1 MADLK
6 EIEANDTIQ
15 SEEDVASFLRK
26 NPNDKSDKALEYERI
41 AFDLVPEY
49 PDEETGWDNYF
60 GPLAVFTDEGGKVRE
75 YPSKLGITK
84 ECVAYWDGRRNEAAN
99 PIFRARYADLVWEF
113 GKGNVENKVR
123 ADAANL
129 AIDTYLEMVQNQTDT
144 SNFKGVRYL
153 RRAFYLS
160 IAVNDSDRLDRAREM
175 ILRNEREDFE
185 SGGSFYGY
193 SFDLMISNKK
203 ARLTE
208 EQEHDIIQKLED
220 RLGRL
225 ASGDFSGGHSPVDA
239 EELTERLV
247 KYHETRGKE
256 DRKKEVLRKYYL
268 ATKHGAPKANHLAA
282 LTWLRNAYVTL
293 SSHGMQSEA
302 GDIEALMVEYEKK
315 TRDQMKEVS
324 TKVSIPQDEIDEYV
338 SSFVSLPVADALE
351 QIAIRFIPGEEDAK
365 SSVQKKAK
373 QFPIQYLIAR
383 ELVDDDG
390 RIIARIG
397 SLQNDWEGHIF
408 QEISQ
413 TLQFNS
419 IFLRFVFE
427 GLIESGNLNKKSV
440 LEKLNES
447 PVFSSIDQAFLD
459 IGLDDYFA
467 GNYAKAVFVLIHQV
481 EAALRNLLEI
491 IRSSRYRVGR
501 YGGLIL
507 RSLGDMLSDPAVANT
522 LGKDITLYL
531 RVLLVDQRGWNLRNN
546 ICHGLIPYSQIDVKI
561 ADRILHVLLVL
572 SLVKTRDP
580 D

>member
-1 MADLK
+1 MAYLK
-6 EIEANDTIQ
+6 EIEENDTIQ

-26 NPNDKSDKALEYERI
+26 IPDDKSDKALEYERI

-49 PDEETGWDNYF
+49 SDEETGWGNYF
-60 GPLAVFTDEGGKVRE
+60 GPLAVFPGEGGKVRE

-84 ECVAYWDGRRNEAAN
+84 ECVTYWDGRRNEVEN
-99 PIFRARYADLVWEF
+99 PIFKARYADLVWEF
-113 GKGNVENKVR
+113 GKRNVENKVR
-123 ADAANL
+123 ADAAIY
-129 AIDTYLEMVQNQTDT
+129 AIDTYLEMVQNQTY
-144 SNFKGVRYL
+144 SRNFEGVRYL
-153 RRAFYLS
+153 SRAFSLS

-208 EQEHDIIQKLED
+208 EQEHEIIQTLED
-220 RLGRL
+220 RLDQLG
-225 ASGDFSGGHSPVDA
+225 SGDFSDGYSPVDA

-247 KYHETRGKE
+247 KYHETRGNK
-256 DRKKEVLRKYYL
+256 DRKKEVLRNYYL
-268 ATKHGAPKANHLAA
+268 AAKHGAKKANYLVA

-293 SSHGMQSEA
+293 SSNGMRTEA
-302 GDIEALMVEYEKK
+302 GDIEALMADYEQKS
-315 TRDQMKEVS
+315 REQMKEVS
-324 TKVSIPQDEIDEYV
+324 VKVPISQDDIDDYV

-351 QIAIRFIPGEEDAK
+351 QIAIRFIPREEDAK
-365 SSVQKKAK
+365 SSIQEKAK
-373 QFPIQYLIAR
+373 QFPIQYIIAR
-383 ELVDDDG
+383 EILDDDG
-390 RIIARIG
+390 RIVARIG
-397 SLQNDWEGHIF
+397 SLQDDREGHII

-419 IFLRFVFE
+419 IFLRLAFE
-427 GLIESGNLNKKSV
+427 GIIERGNLIKERV

-447 PVFSSIDQAFLD
+447 PVFSSMDQAFLT

-467 GNYAKAVFVLIHQV
+467 GNYAKAVSVLIHQV

-491 IRSSRYRVGR
+491 NRSSRYRVGR
-501 YGGLIL
+501 NRGLVL
-507 RSLGDMLSDPAVANT
+507 RSLGDMLSDPAVSNT

-546 ICHGLIPYSQIDVKI
+546 ICHGLSPFSQIDAKI

-572 SLVKTRDP
+572 SLVRKRDSN
-580 D
+580 